1 MSNFIPVTQSHMS
14 IIKRGEL
21 EAVRILHPHFS
32 AVILTQ
38 GGQLIEFSTIDRPDN
53 WLWLGEKVQYKK
65 GKAVR
70 GGVPICYPLF
80 ADYEANAEPVKDS
93 FSYGM
98 IRHGFGRMIDW
109 QFDKDALENTMS
121 QPETGQGHIETLDS
135 ICLKF
140 YLKKEHIPIYPNL
153 PLEAELVYEFHRQYF
168 AVSLNVTNT
177 SDMPCNFS
185 QGFHTYFN
193 TSDISQTRVKG
204 FDEIA
209 YKGAIS
215 KNIFTQTGDIVFEK
229 EVDRIYFASPN
240 IELVTPENTLLL
252 QSKGSNSTVVWNP
265 WIEKSE
271 ELDQFLPEDYQK
283 MLCIE
288 TANADKDYVQLK
300 PKETHQLAMKVSYL
314 V

>member
-1 MSNFIPVTQSHMS
+1 MSHFIPVSQSHMS
-14 IIKRGEL
+14 LIKRGEL
-21 EAVRILHPHFS
+21 EAVRILHPHFN
-32 AVILTQ
+32 AVILIQ

-80 ADYEANAEPVKDS
+80 ADYEANHEAVKDS

-109 QFDKDALENTMS
+109 HFEKGDLESEIEASDKIRVTFE
-121 QPETGQGHIETLDS
+121 
-135 ICLKF
+135 
-140 YLKKEHIPIYPNL
+140 LKKENIPIYPNL
-153 PLEAELVYEFHRQYF
+153 PIQAELVFEFHRYYF
-168 AVSLNVTNT
+168 AIYLNVTNT
-177 SDMPCNFS
+177 SDKVCNFS

-193 TSDISQTRVKG
+193 TSDITQTHIEG
-204 FDEIA
+204 FDGVT

-215 KNIFTQTGDIVFEK
+215 KNSLERNNSFTQTGNITFDK
-229 EVDRIYFASPN
+229 EVDRIYFASPD
-240 IELVTPENTLLL
+240 IELVTPESRILL
-252 QSKGSNSTVVWNP
+252 QSKGSDSTIVWNP

-271 ELDQFLPEDYQK
+271 DLDQFLPDDYQK

-288 TANADKDYVQLK
+288 TANADKNYVALQ
-300 PKETHQLAMKVSYL
+300 PKQTHQLAMKVSYL
-314 V
+314 E